1 MKPNF
6 IVSNYRRMWN
16 DDCKNKFIIE
26 PYIYEELK
34 NENLLNDFDNIK
46 TVPYLRQNRRDLIDN
61 ADIVNKKYKQYY
73 TLLSK
78 GFNKIHNTDHKEIFW
93 KKILGIFLIRY
104 ITFLYEMY
112 QYCDKYFDP
121 DKFLF
126 NILSKDS
133 FIVPNTNED
142 FLHNFRHTHLGQE
155 QLFSIFIDT
164 FYKGRENKQIINF
177 VHSSNKTEKKST
189 ALKWD
194 KLSLSYY
201 LSNKSKITFNRLLRL
216 ILQKFRKPEVG
227 IMGSHF
233 RSQFLDELAV
243 RSRGK
248 INEINWENFIPE
260 YDVNNYNFEKRESL
274 TKFLIKNNG
283 SNDDFDRYFFSSIQY
298 CLPKI
303 YIENFQITYDHI
315 TNQLQNYPKLRF
327 VTSEA
332 WIGDT
337 FMSFSLACMKNNGI
351 QHINNEHN
359 FISHIVLKTDIALIA
374 ELSDYF
380 VTLGWYDK
388 KIPNIIKG
396 ASLFDWGYDNKL
408 NKKKDIT
415 VLFILYSAVVKAHQ
429 YKPSYQ
435 ATAENGCRYNKFVKT
450 FFINLSKASISKVFI
465 RPLPEDINKRWIV
478 SNQLSFLK
486 SLPVKGYDDCEFS
499 AKHMMSRSRLVIIS
513 LISTSWLEALIMNIP
528 TIVFYNKATYFLQE
542 KYQYYFDEL
551 IAVGIFQTDPNKAAR
566 FVEEIS
572 ENPEDWWRNENV
584 QKAKNNFLH
593 NNIGDPSVLI
603 DFLLIL
609 SKKAI

>member
-1 MKPNF
+1 MKSNF
-6 IVSNYRRMWN
+6 IVSDYREIWIN
-16 DDCKNKFIIE
+16 DCKNKFIIE
-26 PYIYEELK
+26 PYIYEKL
-34 NENLLNDFDNIK
+34 NDENLLNNFDNIK
-46 TVPYLRQNRRDLIDN
+46 TVPYLRQNRKDLIDN

-73 TLLSK
+73 RLLSK
-78 GFNKIHNTDHKEIFW
+78 GFNKIHNTDYKEIFW
-93 KKILGIFLIRY
+93 RKILGIFLIRY
-104 ITFLYEMY
+104 ITLLYEMY
-112 QYCDKYFDP
+112 QSCDKHFNP

-142 FLHNFRHTHLGQE
+142 FLHNFKHTHLGQE

-164 FYKGRENKQIINF
+164 FYRGRENKQITNF
-177 VHSSNKTEKKST
+177 VHSSNKTGQNST

-194 KLSLSYY
+194 KLSLLYY

-332 WIGDT
+332 WIADT

-359 FISHIVLKTDIALIA
+359 FISHIILKTDIALIA

-396 ASLFDWGYDNKL
+396 ASLYDWGYDYKNSI
-408 NKKKDIT
+408 KKHKI
-415 VLFILYSAVVKAHQ
+415 LFINYPAFVNAHQ
-429 YKPSYQ
+429 YKPAYHT
-435 ATAENGCRYNKFVKT
+435 TAENSTFYFQFLKDFFNELNPNIISEMVFRDYPDSIKKNWMLYDDNFLYKDYKFKKYDS
-450 FFINLSKASISKVFI
+450 L
-465 RPLPEDINKRWIV
+465 V
-478 SNQLSFLK
+478 SNAKESIGK
-486 SLPVKGYDDCEFS
+486 SY
-499 AKHMMSRSRLVIIS
+499 LVIIS
-513 LISTSWLEALIMNIP
+513 AISTTWLESLIMNRP
-528 TIVFYNKATYFLQE
+528 TIIFWNKKSFFIRK
-542 KYQYYFDEL
+542 KYKDFFDEL
-551 IAVGIFQTDPNKAAR
+551 IDVGICQTDPVQAAK

-572 ENPEDWWRNENV
+572 ENPVDWWRNENV

-593 NNIGDPSVLI
+593 NNIGDPKVMI
-603 DFLLIL
+603 NYLLEL
-609 SKKAI
+609 A